1 MQRSIKYILLLFPL
15 VLLSSSKV
23 YDDFKNKYENI
34 ESIFIEFID
43 EDTNEEGSIKAKK
56 GNKYRINYFKRI
68 LICDGET
75 IWNYSPFEK
84 QVIISSLDSFSNDF
98 SLDAFFFTSM
108 KNYKEISTS
117 STLSSSNGKMIKVKL
132 EDVKTRN
139 KIELHFNQNEQLKK
153 LNYTDDYVSQ
163 SWILKNINTNIEL
176 DDKFFHFSPPDSIEV
191 IDLR

>member
-1 MQRSIKYILLLFPL
+1 
-15 VLLSSSKV
+15 
-23 YDDFKNKYENI
+23 
-34 ESIFIEFID
+34 
-43 EDTNEEGSIKAKK
+43 
-56 GNKYRINYFKRI
+56 
-68 LICDGET
+68 
-75 IWNYSPFEK
+75 
-84 QVIISSLDSFSNDF
+84 
-98 SLDAFFFTSM
+98 M